1 MKVSI
6 IIPHHNET
14 KEQIHKLI
22 NSIDSQRGIDFND
35 IEVILCRDV
44 ETPPIDD
51 CDFSEY
57 SNIKDRLI
65 RVISPYKQNPGMS
78 RQTGIDVAKG
88 EYVFFCDADDCLYT
102 NLVLRELIQN
112 IDNSHAD
119 VYRFN
124 FIEEIGSFTS
134 DELQYQVKGHNWVWV
149 FAKAYNREW
158 LNKNNIRFNETIRWH
173 EDTYF
178 NLLCQYCEP
187 QTVDINSVAYLWC
200 FSRTSITR
208 VGNHEYTFNS
218 IDEYLDAVG
227 KAFDKIYSEYG
238 KNCGKSVL
246 NVINTYYK
254 TLMHPDNRNK
264 EKYEYIEG
272 CFYRFIKRF
281 ANNLFDGIPLDIQQ
295 YFASLVWS
303 GDRDFLPE
311 LSLSQYLKYLK
322 EKYEQHNTERNN

>member
-1 MKVSI
+1 MKLSI

-14 KEQIHKLI
+14 KEQIHKLL
-22 NSIDSQRGIDFND
+22 NSIDSQAGIDFND

-44 ETPPIDD
+44 EKSPLDE
-51 CDFSEY
+51 CDFSQY
-57 SNIKDRLI
+57 SHIKDRI
-65 RVISPYKQNPGMS
+65 VRVVSKYKENPGMS
-78 RQTGIDVAKG
+78 RQAGTDIAKG
-88 EYVFFCDADDCLYT
+88 DYVFFCDADDCLYSL
-102 NLVLRELIQN
+102 LVLRELIDN
-112 IDNSHAD
+112 INATNAD

-124 FIEEIGSFTS
+124 FVEEVGSFFS
-134 DELQYQVKGHNWVWV
+134 DELQYQLKGHNWVWV
-149 FAKAYNREW
+149 FAKAYRKEW
-158 LNKNNIRFNETIRWH
+158 LTDHNIRFNENIRWH
-173 EDTYF
+173 EDTYL
-178 NLLCQYCEP
+178 NLLCQYCDP
-187 QTVDINSVAYLWC
+187 KTVDINSVAYLWC

-227 KAFDKIYSEYG
+227 RAFDKIYKEYG

-264 EKYEYIEG
+264 EKYEYIES
-272 CFYRFIKRF
+272 CFYKFIKRY
-281 ANNLFDGIPLDIQQ
+281 ANNLFNGIPIDIQQ

-322 EKYEQHNTERNN
+322 EKYEQYNTERNN